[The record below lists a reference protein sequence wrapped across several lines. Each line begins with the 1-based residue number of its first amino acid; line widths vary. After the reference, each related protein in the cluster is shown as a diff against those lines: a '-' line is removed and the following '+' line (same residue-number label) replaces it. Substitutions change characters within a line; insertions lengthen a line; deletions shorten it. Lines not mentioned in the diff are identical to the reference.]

1 MVLPSTVACFFD
13 RLYQGPVAS
22 VFWLDDALESALRL
36 DGIVTL
42 VDAKNI
48 QRQLQRVSD
57 EDRGGGDVDVAQPGE
72 RPRNEAAMQIAYAD
86 RVLVNK
92 VCACVG
98 CCRLR
103 VAVTFELRVSPL
115 NTEWQSG
122 IRDSTLCD
130 QSRGVEPHDTNHSMS
145 ARNYMTREARGYSGI
160 TARRYMSDVANSRK
174 PRFPPKEGTLVGI
187 EPIFEAFRMSTCHHL
202 KPLLKRLKWM
212 PSAP

>member
-1 MVLPSTVACFFD
+1 MYSDGAALYRPLPPSTVACFFG

-57 EDRGGGDVDVAQPGE
+57 EDRGGGEADVAQPGE

-86 RVLVNK
+86 RVLINK
-92 VCACVG
+92 VCACIG

-103 VAVTFELRVSPL
+103 VAVTFELLVSPL
-115 NTEWQSG
+115 NAEWRSG
-122 IRDSTLCD
+122 TLCD
-130 QSRGVEPHDTNHSMS
+130 QSRGHEPHGTNRSMS
-145 ARNYMTREARGYSGI
+145 ARNYMTHEGRGYSTMVLQLAGLCRMLR
-160 TARRYMSDVANSRK
+160 THESR
-174 PRFPPKEGTLVGI
+174 
-187 EPIFEAFRMSTCHHL
+187 AFRRMKAHL
-202 KPLLKRLKWM
+202 SESNPF
-212 PSAP
+212 